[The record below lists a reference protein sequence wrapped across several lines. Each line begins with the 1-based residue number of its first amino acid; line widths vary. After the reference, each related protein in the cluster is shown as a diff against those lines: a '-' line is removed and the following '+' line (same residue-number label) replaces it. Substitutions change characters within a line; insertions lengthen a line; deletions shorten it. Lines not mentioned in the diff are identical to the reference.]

1 MQLYKNKYI
10 EFLYPFFSTSIILLV
25 WWLINIAGIVNPL
38 CIPRIGDTFL
48 VFFKLLCQSST
59 YNNLWLTAFR
69 ALTGLM
75 LSVCIGVPFGIVL
88 ARIPWLFKF
97 FELPIEFF
105 RSIPASALF
114 PLFIL
119 FFGIGDGAKISVVF
133 YACSL
138 ILLINSFYGALPS
151 QEKTDRIN
159 MLKSFGSNKYQIII
173 YAVVRDAMPN
183 ISSGIRICLSYSFA
197 LVVVTEMFLG
207 ANEGLGKMIYDYYLQ
222 YRIPEMYAS
231 IIILGLT
238 GFIVNQVYMVFER
251 KYIFWTPK

>member
-1 MQLYKNKYI
+1 MRPYQKKSI
-10 EFLYPFFSTSIILLV
+10 RILYPLISISLILLI
-25 WWLINIAGIVNPL
+25 WWIINVLGLVNPL
-38 CIPRIGDTFL
+38 FIPKIGHTFSR
-48 VFFKLLCQSST
+48 FFDLLSKAST
-59 YNNLWLTAFR
+59 YNNLWLTSFR
-69 ALTGLM
+69 ALLGL
-75 LSVCIGVPFGIVL
+75 LLAILVGVPAGLIL
-88 ARIPWLFKF
+88 ARKKWLFKF

-105 RSIPASALF
+105 RSVPASALF

-119 FFGIGDGAKISVVF
+119 FFGIGDAAKVGVVF

-138 ILLINSFYGALPS
+138 ILLINSFYGALPN

-159 MLKSFGSNKYQIII
+159 MLKTFGANRYQVFM

-183 ISSGIRICLSYSFA
+183 ISAGVRVCLSYSFA

-222 YRIPEMYAS
+222 YRIPEMYAT

-238 GFIVNQVYMVFER
+238 GFLVNQLYIYFEK
-251 KYIFWTPK
+251 KYIFWVPK

>member
-1 MQLYKNKYI
+1 M
-10 EFLYPFFSTSIILLV
+10 
-25 WWLINIAGIVNPL
+25 
-38 CIPRIGDTFL
+38 
-48 VFFKLLCQSST
+48 
-59 YNNLWLTAFR
+59 
-69 ALTGLM
+69 
-75 LSVCIGVPFGIVL
+75 
-88 ARIPWLFKF
+88 
-97 FELPIEFF
+97 
-105 RSIPASALF
+105 
-114 PLFIL
+114 
-119 FFGIGDGAKISVVF
+119 
-133 YACSL
+133 